1 MRLDGALTE
10 TLVRLVSEGLEIEVI
25 RRLVR
30 FRLDADPDNV
40 IPAGAK
46 KEQAVFEV
54 VEYAVRKQRV
64 KRLLEGFIRENTA
77 LEAELRSIIAA
88 AERAD
93 VATPEA
99 EVSPTADPLAPYFPQ
114 AQPFVDR
121 ADFTRQ
127 LTELWSPGPSRVL
140 VVRGERFTGR
150 SHSWWR
156 IHDFAITAKVTASR
170 IDVSSNPG
178 SWTISTMID
187 QIAGYLGLDRTLL
200 KDSLAQGSTQSGAL
214 VTALTV
220 RFPVARP
227 VAERHCLVFD
237 GLDRTGVDKL
247 IIELVEAIIGRVLDR
262 TLPGLSVIL
271 LGYGEHGEQPFGYL
285 ILNEKI
291 CWLTPALVEEWL
303 KQVVQAAGRAA
314 KDADIEST
322 RQKILENLVP
332 PFNRAK
338 MDELR
343 SRAKKET
350 VELVRRL

>member
-1 MRLDGALTE
+1 MRLDGAQTE

-64 KRLLEGFIRENTA
+64 KSLVEGFIVMNPA
-77 LEAELRSIIAA
+77 LEVELRSIIAA

-99 EVSPTADPLAPYFPQ
+99 ASPAADPLAPYFPQ

-121 ADFTRQ
+121 ADFTSQ

-214 VTALTV
+214 LTALTV

-227 VAERHCLVFD
+227 VADRHCLVFD

-247 IIELVEAIIGRVLDR
+247 IIELVEAIIGKVLDR
-262 TLPGLSVIL
+262 TLPGLSLIL
-271 LGYGEHGEQPFGYL
+271 LGYGEHGEQPFDYL

-291 CWLTPALVEEWL
+291 CWLTPALVDEWL
-303 KQVVQAAGRAA
+303 QQVVQAAGKAA
-314 KDADIEST
+314 KDADIELT